1 MYKLLFSITLWLS
14 TCGLSFA
21 QLSVMNFYQA
31 KIKEMSQQ
39 GGPNGQRFKLSI
51 LTKNVRNGYLK
62 YAYKPALGYMIGVT
76 DSPQEMAYFTA
87 QNGRKFVGI
96 VTANK
101 MFIAKDK
108 QSWHWDPPSFY
119 ELENGK
125 LVDKT
130 SKYYP
135 PSLQKQV
142 NKAIGDGI
150 FWCKLPQ
157 IGTSIQ
163 VGRWNG
169 KAPLIIG
176 ELKYNVANGTFRF
189 VKS

>member
-1 MYKLLFSITLWLS
+1 MYKLLLSITLWFS
-14 TCGLSFA
+14 TCGLSFG
-21 QLSVMNFYQA
+21 QLSVMDFYHA
-31 KIKEMSQQ
+31 KVKEMAQQ
-39 GGPNGQRFKLSI
+39 AGPDGQRFQLSI

-62 YAYKPALGYMIGVT
+62 YTYTPALGYMIGVT

-101 MFIAKDK
+101 VFATKTP
-108 QSWHWDPPSFY
+108 HWQWDSPRFY
-119 ELENGK
+119 ELVNGK

-130 SKYYP
+130 NKYYTS
-135 PSLQKQV
+135 SLEKQV
-142 NKAIGDGI
+142 NKAVGNGK

-163 VGRWNG
+163 IGRWNG
-169 KAPLIIG
+169 KAPLIVG

-189 VKS
+189 VKR